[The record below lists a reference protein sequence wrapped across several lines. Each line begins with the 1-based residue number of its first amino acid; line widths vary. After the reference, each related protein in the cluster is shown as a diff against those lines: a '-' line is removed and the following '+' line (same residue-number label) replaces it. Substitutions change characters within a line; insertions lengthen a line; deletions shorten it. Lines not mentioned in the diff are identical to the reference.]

1 MNKRMLPL
9 LLGLSVCS
17 AAIAQ
22 NAPTNAPAPAAV
34 PATQMTTTTVT
45 WATPAS
51 GALTQDA
58 IENSIAN
65 AGYKEIEGLKFT
77 DGVWRTKARGGN
89 KQWAK
94 LAVGPVTGRVY
105 PADAPAALNANEIK
119 AKLTTAGFQ
128 NPTDVK
134 FDDGLWSVSAKSP
147 QGNDIHLLVDPT
159 DGSVVAQSRE

>member
-17 AAIAQ
+17 AAMAQ
-22 NAPTNAPAPAAV
+22 NAPTTAPAPATV
-34 PATQMTTTTVT
+34 PTQLTTTTVT

-58 IENSIAN
+58 IETSIAN
-65 AGYKEIEGLKFT
+65 AGYKEVEGLAFK

-89 KQWAK
+89 KKWSK
-94 LAVGPVTGRVY
+94 LAVGPITGRVY
-105 PADAPAALNANEIK
+105 PADAPSALNADEVK
-119 AKLTTAGFQ
+119 AKLTAAGYQ
-128 NPTDVK
+128 NPSDVK

-147 QGNDIHLLVDPT
+147 QGSDIHLLVDPT
-159 DGSVVAQSRE
+159 DGSVVAQSRD